1 MDLSQIKGH
10 KNLVRDLETG
20 AILNTSE
27 DGAVAR
33 KRIRELK
40 QKEKLQLE
48 RNTDDINSMKQEI
61 DHLKN
66 DVGEIKGLLTQLLD
80 KIS

>member
-1 MDLSQIKGH
+1 MDLSQIKGY

-20 AILNTSE
+20 AILNTAE

-33 KRIRELK
+33 KRIREQR

-48 RNTDDINSMKQEI
+48 KNTDDINSMKEE
-61 DHLKN
+61 
-66 DVGEIKGLLTQLLD
+66 VSEIKDMVKQILGSL
-80 KIS
+80 SNGR

>member
-27 DGAVAR
+27 DGAVTR
-33 KRIRELK
+33 KRIREQK

-48 RNTDDINSMKQEI
+48 KNTDDINSMKEE
-61 DHLKN
+61 
-66 DVGEIKGLLTQLLD
+66 VTEIKDMVKQILGSL
-80 KIS
+80 SNGR

>member
-1 MDLSQIKGH
+1 MDLSQIKGY

-27 DGAVAR
+27 DGALAR
-33 KRIRELK
+33 KRIREQK

-48 RNTDDINSMKQEI
+48 RNTDDINSIKQE
-61 DHLKN
+61 
-66 DVGEIKGLLTQLLD
+66 VSEIKDMIRTLIDGR
-80 KIS
+80 

>member
-1 MDLSQIKGH
+1 MNLSQIKGY

-27 DGAVAR
+27 DGAKDR
-33 KRIRELK
+33 KRIREQK

-48 RNTDDINSMKQEI
+48 KNTNDINSMKEE
-61 DHLKN
+61 
-66 DVGEIKGLLTQLLD
+66 VSEIKDMVKQILGSLSD
-80 KIS
+80 GR

>member
-1 MDLSQIKGH
+1 MDLINIKGH

-27 DGAVAR
+27 DGAVTR
-33 KRIRELK
+33 KRIREQK

-48 RNTDDINSMKQEI
+48 RNTDDINSMKEE
-61 DHLKN
+61 
-66 DVGEIKGLLTQLLD
+66 VTEIKDMVKQILGSLSD
-80 KIS
+80 GR

>member
-33 KRIRELK
+33 KRIREQK
-40 QKEKLQLE
+40 RKEKLQLE
-48 RNTDDINSMKQEI
+48 RNTDDINSMKEE
-61 DHLKN
+61 
-66 DVGEIKGLLTQLLD
+66 VSEIKDMVKQILGSLSD
-80 KIS
+80 GR

>member
-33 KRIRELK
+33 KRIREQK

-48 RNTDDINSMKQEI
+48 KNTDDINSMKEE
-61 DHLKN
+61 
-66 DVGEIKGLLTQLLD
+66 VTEIKDMVKQILGSL
-80 KIS
+80 SNGR

>member
-27 DGAVAR
+27 DGAKAR
-33 KRIRELK
+33 KRIREQK
-40 QKEKLQLE
+40 QKQREQLE
-48 RNTDDINSMKQEI
+48 QNTNDINSIKQE
-61 DHLKN
+61 
-66 DVGEIKGLLTQLLD
+66 VSEIKDMIRTLIDGR
-80 KIS
+80 

>member
-1 MDLSQIKGH
+1 MDLSQIKGY

-27 DGAVAR
+27 DGAVTR
-33 KRIRELK
+33 KRIREQK

-48 RNTDDINSMKQEI
+48 KNTDDINSMKE
-61 DHLKN
+61 
-66 DVGEIKGLLTQLLD
+66 DVTEIKDMVKQILGSLGD
-80 KIS
+80 GR

>member
-1 MDLSQIKGH
+1 MDLSQIKGY

-27 DGAVAR
+27 DGALTR
-33 KRIRELK
+33 KRIREQK

-48 RNTDDINSMKQEI
+48 RNTDDINSMKQE
-61 DHLKN
+61 
-66 DVGEIKGLLTQLLD
+66 VTEIKDMVKQILGSLSD
-80 KIS
+80 GR